1 MVQKSN
7 ILRHAR
13 KWTIYLLITLLPSIV
28 ISYFLTEHEKQ
39 NILTKY
45 HMKASQCAKIH
56 ASNLNNFIGETV
68 GRLEMLSTLINTQ
81 HDDLD
86 NIYEILKE
94 THEQDDR
101 FSGLYLVDLNGDFV
115 VSTNPLNHYVNV
127 SDREYFQESLKTGET
142 TFSQTHIGR
151 VSKRAII
158 TAATPVSRETL
169 TKGVLLVSI
178 RLDEVEKSIKNIL
191 KDEIIIVKNETGKT
205 EIETSTP
212 IPNEHYIED
221 STEVA
226 HIPWTITAKV
236 INDEADSFWNIFF
249 YYFVIVM
256 FIINLLYLVVFYF
269 LLHKKEKIEKEQI
282 EHQKLELL
290 AKLAAS
296 TAHEIRNPLTGI
308 KGLISLLSEEN
319 HDQKS
324 QFYFGVIQNEITR
337 INAIVSELLLLGRP
351 TAYTF
356 EICDANNVV
365 KEIVP
370 IIQSE
375 ANFSNVELCVKYS
388 EQKLPLS
395 CVKDQIKQVLLNLTK
410 NSLHA
415 MELEEKGKLTIELE
429 KVHDDCVI
437 QVIDNG
443 KGIPRDKLDQ
453 VFSPFFTM
461 DEDGSGLGLTV
472 CKRIIDSHDGTI
484 TIQSIE
490 NKGTHIEIRLPLHKL
505 IKELE

>member
-1 MVQKSN
+1 MLGKSN
-7 ILRHAR
+7 IIRQVR
-13 KWTIYLLITLLPSIV
+13 KWTIYLSITLLPSIV
-28 ISYFLTEHEKQ
+28 ISYFFAEHEKQ

-45 HMKASQCAKIH
+45 QMKASQCVKIH
-56 ASNLNNFIGETV
+56 ANNLNNFIGETV

-94 THEQDDR
+94 THEKDDR
-101 FSGLYLVDLNGDFV
+101 FSGLYLVDPNGDLI
-115 VSTNPLNHYVNV
+115 VSSNPLTHYVNL
-127 SDREYFQESLKTGET
+127 SDRDYFQKALGTGET
-142 TFSQTHIGR
+142 TFSQKHIGR
-151 VSKRAII
+151 VTKRAII
-158 TAATPVSRETL
+158 TAATPINKDTL
-169 TKGVLLVSI
+169 TKGLLLVSI

-191 KDEIIIVKNETGKT
+191 KDEIIIVKNEAGKT
-205 EIETSTP
+205 EIETSPP
-212 IPNEHYIED
+212 IPNKHYIED
-221 STEVA
+221 STEIA

-236 INDEADSFWNIFF
+236 VNDEADSFLNIFF

-256 FIINLLYLVVFYF
+256 FIINLVYLVVYYF
-269 LLHKKEKIEKEQI
+269 LLHKKEKREKEQI

-319 HDQKS
+319 KDQKA

-351 TAYTF
+351 TAYAF
-356 EICDANNVV
+356 ETYNANDIV
-365 KEIVP
+365 KEIEP

-375 ANFSNVELCVKYS
+375 ANFSNVEFFAKYS
-388 EQKLPLS
+388 EQQLLIS

-415 MELEEKGKLTIELE
+415 MELGENGKLTILLE
-429 KVHDDCVI
+429 KLQDDCVI
-437 QVIDNG
+437 HVIDNG

-453 VFSPFFTM
+453 VFNPFFTM

-472 CKRIIDSHDGTI
+472 CKRIIDSHNGTI
-484 TIQSIE
+484 TIQSIV
-490 NKGTHIEIRLPLHKL
+490 NKGTHVEIRIPLVM
-505 IKELE
+505 